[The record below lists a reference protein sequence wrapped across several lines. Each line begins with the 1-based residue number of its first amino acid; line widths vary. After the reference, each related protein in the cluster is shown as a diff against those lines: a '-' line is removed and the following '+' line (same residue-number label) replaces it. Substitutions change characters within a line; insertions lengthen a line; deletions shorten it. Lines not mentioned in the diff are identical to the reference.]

1 MHIPVFEAAKRGSLL
16 AARFLVRPVPVLL
29 LAPPCLLFLLGSP
42 LEAQEVNPPPGA
54 VELPEVTISATAT
67 PEPLA
72 DVGSSVTVIDSAQ
85 IDREQRR
92 TVPDVLSLAPGLN
105 AVQTGGRAGKLPC
118 SSVERTRT
126 KSKF

>member
-16 AARFLVRPVPVLL
+16 AARFFTRLVAAFL
-29 LAPPCLLFLLGSP
+29 LAPPCLVSLLGCP
-42 LEAQEVNPPPGA
+42 LEAQEVNPPAGA

-67 PEPLA
+67 PEPLT

-105 AVQTGGRAGKLPC
+105 AVQTGGPGGKRPC

-126 KSKF
+126 KSRF